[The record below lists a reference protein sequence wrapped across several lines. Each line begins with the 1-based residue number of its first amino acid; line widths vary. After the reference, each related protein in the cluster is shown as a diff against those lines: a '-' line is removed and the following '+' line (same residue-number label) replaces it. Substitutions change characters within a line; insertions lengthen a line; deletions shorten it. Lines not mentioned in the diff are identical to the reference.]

1 MIESVA
7 TVVAVGETWV
17 QVECRRK
24 SACGHCHQQASCGV
38 GSLAKSMP
46 GRPQLL
52 ELARVG
58 EVSVGQQVRIG
69 IPEKSLLKSA
79 LLVYMLPLFC
89 LLVGALVGKWVSG
102 VWQIAEELPEILGA
116 MLGEGWASCWP
127 SWVPVSLARGS
138 IGPSCWELTFPHSRL
153 TKP

>member
-116 MLGEGWASCWP
+116 MLGGGLGFLLAKLGARQFSEGLYR
-127 SWVPVSLARGS
+127 PVMLGAD
-138 IGPSCWELTFPHSRL
+138 IPTQQID
-153 TKP
+153 